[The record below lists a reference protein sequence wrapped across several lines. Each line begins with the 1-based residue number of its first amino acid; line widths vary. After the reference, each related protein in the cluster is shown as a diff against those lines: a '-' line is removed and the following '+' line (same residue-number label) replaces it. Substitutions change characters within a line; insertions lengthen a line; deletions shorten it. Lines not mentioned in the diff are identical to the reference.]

1 MSELEES
8 TLKTV
13 LQLFKAVKMV
23 EVLAE
28 GKEINK
34 ENLTS
39 NEIQNYRSILVENV
53 IEHFKSIQNTLIEEE
68 QEADF
73 DPFQY
78 LPKKKKAKEP
88 KKSTVQET
96 YELWQQ
102 HNSIQEIAKIRVLT
116 PQTIQGHLAKLIEA
130 KTISISDVFSEN
142 KIKELAAAF
151 EGYNEETLNALKEQV
166 GEKFTWGE
174 LRLFK
179 ASL

>member
-1 MSELEES
+1 MVA
-8 TLKTV
+8 V
-13 LQLFKAVKMV
+13 LS
-23 EVLAE
+23 E

-34 ENLTS
+34 ENLIS
-39 NEIQNYRSILVENV
+39 DEIQNYRSKQVEAV
-53 IEHFKSIQNTLIEEE
+53 QEHFKTIKNTLIEEE
-68 QEADF
+68 EEPDF
-73 DPFQY
+73 DPYHY
-78 LPKKKKAKEP
+78 LPKKKKTKEP

-102 HNSIQEIAKIRVLT
+102 NNSIQEIAKIRVLT

-130 KTISISDVFSEN
+130 KTISITDVLPEA
-142 KIKELAAAF
+142 KINELAAAF
-151 EGYNEETLNALKEQV
+151 EGYNEESLNALKEQV

>member
-1 MSELEES
+1 MFEF
-8 TLKTV
+8 LKKIINKASPEKKPAAKKEV
-13 LQLFKAVKMV
+13 VKKAVK
-23 EVLAE
+23 
-28 GKEINK
+28 K
-34 ENLTS
+34 TS
-39 NEIQNYRSILVENV
+39 SAPKKIVAKAPI
-53 IEHFKSIQNTLIEEE
+53 
-68 QEADF
+68 
-73 DPFQY
+73 